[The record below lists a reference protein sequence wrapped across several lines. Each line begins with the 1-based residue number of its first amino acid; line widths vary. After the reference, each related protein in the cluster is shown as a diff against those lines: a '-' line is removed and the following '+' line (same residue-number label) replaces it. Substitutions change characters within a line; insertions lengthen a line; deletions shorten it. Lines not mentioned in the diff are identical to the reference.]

1 MIRTIVSLA
10 VLSAI
15 ALLAAGPGVRLGL
28 WPFPVGFQILKYAAF
43 AGAGTAIVAFGALLV
58 PRSRR
63 DGAIRLTFAV
73 LLGTM
78 VFALPWWQVRQARAV
93 PPIHDISTDTIDPP
107 AFVAVLPL
115 RQDARNSVEY
125 GGEAIA
131 EQQRRAYPDL
141 QPLRLAM
148 PPASAFEAA
157 LNSARSMGWDIV
169 TAQPEQG
176 HIEATATTLWFG
188 FKDDVAIRV
197 RADGNGSRVDVRSL
211 SRVGQSDLG
220 ANARR
225 IRAYLARLGEV
236 H

>member
-15 ALLAAGPGVRLGL
+15 ALLVAGPGVRLGL

-43 AGAGTAIVAFGALLV
+43 AGAGVAVVAFGALLV

-63 DGAIRLTFAV
+63 GGAIRLTFAV

-107 AFVAVLPL
+107 TFVAVLPL

-148 PPASAFEAA
+148 PPESAFEVA
-157 LNSARSMGWDIV
+157 LNSARSMGWEIV

-176 HIEATATTLWFG
+176 RIEATATTLWFG

-225 IRAYLARLGEV
+225 IRAYLARLGEAR
-236 H
+236 